1 MGTGQQAPSGFIPG
15 AGADSLVLP
24 KAGNGQHAG
33 VRRPTILIADDE
45 SAMLERVRRLL
56 ESEFC
61 IVGTAPDGEALLAA
75 AERLK
80 PDLILADISM
90 PVLNGFEAARRLKSA
105 SPEARI
111 IFLTVHEE
119 PTVVMEAL
127 GIGVKGYVIK
137 RSAAQDLIA
146 AIREVLQGRS
156 FVSPEVSL

>member
-1 MGTGQQAPSGFIPG
+1 MGNATPSRPISS
-15 AGADSLVLP
+15 AGTDALVLP
-24 KAGNGQHAG
+24 AVEEGPSEEIN
-33 VRRPTILIADDE
+33 RPTILLADDE

-56 ESEFC
+56 QSEFR
-61 IVGTAPDGEALLAA
+61 IVGAAPDGEALLAA

-80 PDLILADISM
+80 PDVILADISM
-90 PVLNGFEAARRLKSA
+90 PILNGFEAARRLKSS

-119 PTVVMEAL
+119 PTVVTEAL
-127 GIGVKGYVIK
+127 EIGVKGYVIK

-156 FVSPEVSL
+156 FVSPGVSL

>member
-1 MGTGQQAPSGFIPG
+1 
-15 AGADSLVLP
+15 
-24 KAGNGQHAG
+24 
-33 VRRPTILIADDE
+33 
-45 SAMLERVRRLL
+45 MLERVRRLL
-56 ESEFC
+56 ESEFR

-90 PVLNGFEAARRLKSA
+90 PILNGFEAARRLKSA

-127 GIGVKGYVIK
+127 GIGVRGYVIK

>member
-1 MGTGQQAPSGFIPG
+1 MDLS
-15 AGADSLVLP
+15 

-33 VRRPTILIADDE
+33 ASPPTILIADDE

-56 ESEFC
+56 ESEFR
-61 IVGTAPDGEALLAA
+61 IVGTALDGEALLAA

-90 PVLNGFEAARRLKSA
+90 PVLNGFEAARRLQSTA
-105 SPEARI
+105 PRSRI
-111 IFLTVHEE
+111 IFLTVQEE
-119 PTVVMEAL
+119 PAVVMEAL

-137 RSAAQDLIA
+137 RSAAQDLLA